1 MFKLFSIEEATKLL
15 PFVDETLRDMQQNAR
30 DLMALRAKYDKVNAW
45 SVTARNLAEE
55 IKFLIGAMQSSK
67 AELDRRGIQ
76 LRDIETGV
84 VDFPSRIGAE
94 VVCLCWE
101 QGEDAIAYY
110 HRLNDDTTR
119 RRPIEAHP
127 QVTEGTTEDDAVL
140 TQVAAHN
147 EAPETPAT
155 PS

>member
-1 MFKLFSIEEATKLL
+1 MFKLFSIEEATRLL
-15 PFVDETLRDMQQNAR
+15 PFVDETLRDMQQAAQDVVTLR
-30 DLMALRAKYDKVNAW
+30 DQHSKLNAW
-45 SVTARNLAEE
+45 SVGARNVAEE
-55 IKFLIGAMQSSK
+55 IKFLLSTLQGHK

-84 VDFPSRIGAE
+84 VDFPSRLGAE

-110 HRLNDDTTR
+110 HRLNDDTTK

-127 QVTEGTTEDDAVL
+127 QVTETDAVL
-140 TQVAAHN
+140 AQVVAQH
-147 EAPETPAT
+147 EVPETPAT